1 MSLRFFIF
9 FGGWPTLFGIW
20 LLTEPY
26 GRNFSGYE
34 KEKAFEIFIMGL
46 LLWAIGCII
55 LTKLHPHTRT
65 LTTPIKMKAQGYFT
79 ERMKNEINE
88 YITALRGADD
98 DEVGLALVAAI
109 HFRNIYLYRTD
120 IDLFDPALALVSDPG
135 LALKFSKEIEECQ
148 AENRNIDAVP
158 LLVWAHSL
166 RAIQN
171 PQIRALGREMWGEL
185 QRGKKHALKKSE
197 DFELI
202 IGRRV
207 DLTGLDDVPEGLSPR
222 KSNQSEN
229 STKSLSNSEQEE
241 ELLRIKSLFEK
252 GLLTQEV
259 YEEKQR
265 KILD

>member
-1 MSLRFFIF
+1 VSLRIFIF

-26 GRNFSGYE
+26 GRYIRGWE
-34 KEKAFEIFIMGL
+34 VEEATQIFMGGSV
-46 LLWAIGCII
+46 LWAIGCIVW
-55 LTKLHPHTRT
+55 TKLHPHTRT
-65 LTTPIKMKAQGYFT
+65 LTTPIKMKAKGYFT

-98 DEVGLALVAAI
+98 EEVGLVLLAAI
-109 HFRNIYLYRTD
+109 DYRNHYLYRTD
-120 IDLFDPALALVSDPG
+120 IDLFDPALALSANPG
-135 LALKFSKEIEECQ
+135 LTIQFSKEIENCQ
-148 AENRNIDAVP
+148 AENNNIEAVP

-185 QRGKKHALKKSE
+185 QRGQQHALKKSE
-197 DFELI
+197 DFELV
-202 IGRRV
+202 IGRRP
-207 DLTGLDDVPEGLSPR
+207 DLTGLDGVPEGLSPR

-229 STKSLSNSEQEE
+229 STKSLSNSEQED

-265 KILD
+265 EILG